1 MKPDPRIK
9 EDKRPLTCFELD
21 EAEEFIGKRCYLFN
35 RYSLIEN
42 LDFLKIE
49 ILQNLKEKEYSF
61 TSAKGENFRYY
72 LPCEWVKPKEP

>member
-21 EAEEFIGKRCYLFN
+21 EAEEFIGKRCFLFN

-61 TSAKGENFRYY
+61 ISVKGENF
-72 LPCEWVKPKEP
+72 KPFGVEE